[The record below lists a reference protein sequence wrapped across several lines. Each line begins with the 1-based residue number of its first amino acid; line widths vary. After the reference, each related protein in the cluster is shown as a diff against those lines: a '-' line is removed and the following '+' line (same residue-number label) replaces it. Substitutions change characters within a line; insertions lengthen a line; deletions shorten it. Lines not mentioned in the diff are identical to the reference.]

1 MLFAIVTRIMCKVL
15 SITQKFPDLFYYIY
29 IFILISRFNLI
40 KFGENFEHERVDFVW
55 NSYQIYYFWNGK

>member
-1 MLFAIVTRIMCKVL
+1 MCKVL

-40 KFGENFEHERVDFVW
+40 KFGENFVNVNELILSEILIKFIIFEME
-55 NSYQIYYFWNGK
+55 NSN